1 MHKLLW
7 TIAIAAT
14 LVPQGANCGDTGIET
29 AVVPGIRDFA
39 GQVFVGRDSDMPLDG
54 RYSIA
59 IQPVR
64 NAGGRVA
71 VPTNVPD
78 ALVYL
83 RRALPH
89 WFLVAMSKAKADAEC
104 NVAVEEGNR
113 SDLDYWL
120 LVSSWYWIH
129 WQMDDRNS
137 PFRRRLSALGLENDV
152 QIDAALLFGLCRYV
166 RTNDLKAGSEV
177 VRFAK

>member
-1 MHKLLW
+1 V
-7 TIAIAAT
+7 AAT
-14 LVPQGANCGDTGIET
+14 LVTQGAICGDSGIET
-29 AVVPGIRDFA
+29 AVVPGIPEFA
-39 GQVFVGRDSDMPLDG
+39 SEVFVGRDSDMPLDG

-64 NAGGRVA
+64 DAEGRVA
-71 VPTNVPD
+71 VPKNVPD

-89 WFLVAMSKAKADAEC
+89 WFLVAMSKAKGDREC
-104 NVAVEEGNR
+104 DVVVEEGDR
-113 SDLDYWL
+113 SHQEYWAL
-120 LVSSWYWIH
+120 IGSWYWIH

-137 PFRRRLSALGLENDV
+137 PFRRRLSALGLDNDV